1 MKNGFIC
8 VTVTGYNLSWGNQGE
23 ENLKQVAT
31 PTIKIRETVNVCMPT
46 TTPGY
51 SDHFCMRA
59 NNYTRLPRPL
69 LHACQLLRLAWDP
82 KSGNSAV
89 HNGYVFP
96 YKDNLLKTYPWIN
109 LIYSI
114 PMSQPDLQKTSLIL
128 SSQMTHYCIKLT
140 TELTTISNF

>member
-1 MKNGFIC
+1 M
-8 VTVTGYNLSWGNQGE
+8 
-23 ENLKQVAT
+23 KQVAT

-51 SDHFCMRA
+51 PDHSCMPGSY
-59 NNYTRLPRPL
+59 YTRLLRP
-69 LHACQLLRLAWDP
+69 AWDP
-82 KSGNSAV
+82 KSGNSAA

-96 YKDNLLKTYPWIN
+96 YKDNLLKTDPWIN
-109 LIYSI
+109 LIYNI

-140 TELTTISNF
+140 TELTVISNF